1 MKKSFLLFLS
11 ALSLSL
17 AALSQKSF
25 TEKEIIASMDANAAA
40 FLKISKANAVS
51 IGIVKDGKTYT
62 RHYGELDKGK
72 GNRPNNTTLY
82 EIASITKLFTGLLMA
97 QAVVDGKVDLN
108 DDIRKYISGSYPNL
122 EYKGTPVT
130 IKDLVS
136 LKSGFGSDLP
146 DLTEIFK
153 GSFDTIPFKIKAL
166 EEAYTKEQFM
176 KELKSVRLD
185 TFPGKVYQYNN
196 GSVQLAAHIIEKIY
210 GKSYEALLKEYI
222 FVPLGIKNTKLFLD
236 PKDSLA
242 RGYNE
247 KNLLMPSMP
256 NSLWNASGSLKSTL
270 EDLLKFLQ
278 FELNSSNPVVKES
291 QRDLLNNKTSW
302 NGYFWDE
309 VTMGPEGRNARKHGG
324 AFAIQNMFWI
334 FPDQQLGVSVI
345 TNQSAMPTAGQLH
358 DVVKGLVKDLRR

>member
-1 MKKSFLLFLS
+1 
-11 ALSLSL
+11 
-17 AALSQKSF
+17 
-25 TEKEIIASMDANAAA
+25 MDASAAA
-40 FLKISKANAVS
+40 FLRASKANAVS

-72 GNRPNNTTLY
+72 GNKPNNSTLY

-108 DDIRKYISGSYPNL
+108 DDIRKFISGSYPNL

-153 GSFDTIPFKIKAL
+153 GSFDTIPFKIKEL
-166 EEAYTKEQFM
+166 EEAYSKQQFM
-176 KELKSVRLD
+176 QDLKLVRLD
-185 TFPGKVYQYNN
+185 TLPGKVYRYNN
-196 GSVQLAAHIIEKIY
+196 GSVQLAAHILENIY
-210 GKSYEALLKEYI
+210 SKSYESLLKEFI
-222 FVPLGIKNTKLFLD
+222 FVPLNLKNTKLFPG

-247 KNLLMPSMP
+247 KNLLMPPMP

-270 EDLLKFLQ
+270 EDLIKFLQ
-278 FELNSSNPVVKES
+278 FELNSSNAVVKES

-309 VTMGPEGRNARKHGG
+309 VSIGPDGRNARKHGG

-334 FPDQQLGVSVI
+334 FPDHQLGISVI
-345 TNQSAMPTAGQLH
+345 TNQSAMPTAGHLH

>member
-1 MKKSFLLFLS
+1 
-11 ALSLSL
+11 
-17 AALSQKSF
+17 
-25 TEKEIIASMDANAAA
+25 MDAHAAA
-40 FLKISKANAVS
+40 FLKASKANSVS

-72 GNRPNNTTLY
+72 KNRPNNTTLY

-97 QAVVDGKVDLN
+97 QAVLDGKVSLN

-122 EYKGTPVT
+122 EFKGTPVT

-153 GSFDTIPFKIKAL
+153 GNFDHVPFRIKAL
-166 EEAYTKEQFM
+166 EESYSREQFM
-176 KELKSVRLD
+176 KEMKLIRLD
-185 TFPGKVYQYNN
+185 TFPGKVYRYNN
-196 GSVQLAAHIIEKIY
+196 GSVQLAAHMLENIY

-222 FVPLGIKNTKLFLD
+222 FDPLHLHNTKLFLD

-247 KNLLMPSMP
+247 NNLLMPSLP

-270 EDLLKFLQ
+270 DDLLKFMQ
-278 FELNSSNPVVKES
+278 FELDSSNAVVKES

-309 VTMGPEGRNARKHGG
+309 VTTGPDGRNARKHGG
-324 AFAIQNMFWI
+324 AFAFQNMFWI
-334 FPDQQLGVSVI
+334 FPDKHLGISVI
-345 TNQSAMPTAGQLH
+345 TNISAMPTAGQLH
-358 DVVKGLVKDLRR
+358 EVVKALVKDLRG